1 MISDD
6 DYSKYYTPPHGYTGD
21 CCPYNMGRSVI
32 LTVIIIRNYDRCIL
46 VTVVHTTWG
55 GV

>member
-6 DYSKYYTPPHGYTGD
+6 DYSKYYTPPHVV
-21 CCPYNMGRSVI
+21 PYNMGRSVI
-32 LTVIIIRNYDRCIL
+32 LTVIIIRNHDRCIL
-46 VTVVHTTWG
+46 VTVVHTSWG